1 MMWAELIAELLADI
15 IALVRAEDEKDKL
28 ARLVIMQ
35 RRISDAQARA
45 MQ

>member
-1 MMWAELIAELLADI
+1 MIWAELIAELLADI
-15 IALVRAEDEKDKL
+15 IAIVRTEDEKDRL

>member
-35 RRISDAQARA
+35 RRISDAQARV